1 MNGGSSLICHV
12 IHVQEKIALVLLCFV
27 KGLKCAECAN
37 NFPIVKNLDVLT
49 TNITLSFDNSAIK

>member
-27 KGLKCAECAN
+27 GIRAGAKKIN
-37 NFPIVKNLDVLT
+37 HK
-49 TNITLSFDNSAIK
+49 K